1 MAELTVEKGSKAI
14 ELARCSME
22 SYVAN
27 GKRERPGCMKDVFYD
42 RLGAS
47 VKLQSTRGRQRV
59 RGSGVSYKREK
70 HLSEAIVDAV
80 IEASSDKSGTDELS
94 KCELD
99 NVAVTLCVLDSIEQ
113 VEEPEDDVSLGR
125 HGVIVEGDRNSSWLM
140 PTVPLER
147 GWSVEETLDRTSCKA
162 RLDRG
167 EWRNGSVEVYT
178 FEAQI
183 FQENE
188 PDGDVD
194 EVELAARA

>member
-47 VKLQSTRGRQRV
+47 VKLRSTRGRQRV
-59 RGSGVSYKREK
+59 RGSGVSYKRDK

-80 IEASSDKSGTDELS
+80 IEASSEESGTDELS

-99 NVAVTLCVLDSIEQ
+99 KVGVTLCILDSIER
-113 VEEPEDDVSLGR
+113 VEDPAEELSLGR
-125 HGVIVEGDRNSSWLM
+125 HGVIVEGGRNSSWLM
-140 PTVPLER
+140 PTVPLEH

-167 EWRNGSVEVYT
+167 AWRTTDVDVYT

-183 FQENE
+183 FQEAE
-188 PDGDVD
+188 PAGEVE
-194 EVELAARA
+194 EVELAAKA

>member
-42 RLGAS
+42 RLGAA
-47 VKLQSTRGRQRV
+47 VKVRSKRGRQRV

-80 IEASSDKSGTDELS
+80 IEASSEESGTDELS
-94 KCELD
+94 NCELD
-99 NVAVTLCVLDSIEQ
+99 KVELTLCILDSIEQ
-113 VEEPEDDVSLGR
+113 VEEPAEELSLGR
-125 HGVIVEGDRNSSWLM
+125 HGVIVEGERNSSWLM
-140 PTVPLER
+140 PTVPMEH

-167 EWRNGSVEVYT
+167 AWRGPSVDVYT

-183 FQENE
+183 FQEAE
-188 PDGDVD
+188 PAGDV
-194 EVELAARA
+194 EEIELAAKV

>member
-1 MAELTVEKGSKAI
+1 
-14 ELARCSME
+14 ME

-47 VKLQSTRGRQRV
+47 VKLRSTRGRERV
-59 RGSGVSYKREK
+59 RGSGVSYKRDK

-80 IEASSDKSGTDELS
+80 IEASSEKSGTDELS

-99 NVAVTLCVLDSIEQ
+99 NVSVTLCVLDSIEH
-113 VEEPEDDVSLGR
+113 VEQPSEELNLGR
-125 HGVIVEGDRNSSWLM
+125 HGIIVEGKESSSWLM

-147 GWSVEETLDRTSCKA
+147 GWSVEEALDRTSCKA

-167 EWRNGSVEVYT
+167 AWRNGSVEVYS

-183 FQENE
+183 FQEEE
-188 PDGDVD
+188 PDGEVD